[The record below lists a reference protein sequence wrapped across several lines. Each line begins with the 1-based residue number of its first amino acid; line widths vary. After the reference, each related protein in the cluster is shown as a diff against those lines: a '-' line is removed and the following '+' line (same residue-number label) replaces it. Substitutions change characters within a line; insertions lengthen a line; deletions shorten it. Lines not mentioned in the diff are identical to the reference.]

1 MTAFNST
8 AGRKSPL
15 WRSTTRMAI
24 SLAFFVNGFG
34 LGSWTPEVPIIGE
47 RLGLTP
53 ATFGFM
59 VLIFGLGAV
68 TAMPVVGA
76 LIAKRGSRQVTIA
89 TQALFALAIACL
101 IAAPHPLLAGLAVFV
116 FGIGL
121 GGMDVAMNANA
132 VSVERTMDR
141 AIMSSCHGFWSLGAF
156 AGAGIGGTL
165 IETFGPLGH
174 TTIVAS
180 FTALTLIYIVPN
192 MLEDRRETVPAADT
206 ANRPPMREILAAQR
220 TPLFL
225 AIAIGVIALG
235 GFVQEGVVID
245 WSAVYLRDEL
255 GVSLAASGFGF
266 AAFSVTMALFRFFG
280 DGIRER
286 YGAVTTVRV
295 SLLIALTG
303 LVVLILASS
312 LPVSLV
318 GFMILGIGMSNIVP
332 IAFSAAGNLK
342 GLADGTGISIA
353 SAIAYSGG
361 LVAPAVVGIVA
372 DAYGFSTI
380 FAALATISVAIILS
394 AKLLKRADRDMA

>member
-1 MTAFNST
+1 MTSLNPVPDSPSARPRR
-8 AGRKSPL
+8 AIRK
-15 WRSTTRMAI
+15 AI

-59 VLIFGLGAV
+59 VLIFGLGAIA
-68 TAMPVVGA
+68 AMPVVGA
-76 LIAKRGSRQVTIA
+76 LIARRGSLEVTVV
-89 TQALFALAIACL
+89 TQAIFALAIACL

-132 VSVERTMDR
+132 VSVERAQDR

-156 AGAGIGGTL
+156 AGAGMGGVL
-165 IETFGPLGH
+165 IETFDPLGH
-174 TTIVAS
+174 TLIVAA
-180 FTALTLIYIVPN
+180 FAALTLLYVGPN
-192 MLEDRRETVPAADT
+192 MLDDKRSAPRVDGATRT
-206 ANRPPMREILAAQR
+206 SMRELLAAQR
-220 TPLFL
+220 TPLLL

-266 AAFSVTMALFRFFG
+266 AAFSITMALFRFFG

-286 YGAVTTVRV
+286 FGAVRTVRA
-295 SLLIALTG
+295 SLVVALTG
-303 LVVLILASS
+303 LIVLILAAS
-312 LPVSLV
+312 LPTALI
-318 GFMILGIGMSNIVP
+318 GFLILGIGMSNIVP
-332 IAFSAAGNLK
+332 IAFSAAGNLRE
-342 GLADGTGISIA
+342 LADGTGISIA

-372 DAYGFSTI
+372 DAYGFSTV

-394 AKLLKRADRDMA
+394 AGLLKRADRDIA